1 MRVLKRIHL
10 GTHKIFLTPTHIG
23 FSKIGAEEGF
33 GAKLILKWFS
43 SGFRQSSN
51 PSLLLKNPESLME
64 DVCKLFASENTEEI
78 ANIFNENS
86 V

>member
-1 MRVLKRIHL
+1 MIC
-10 GTHKIFLTPTHIG
+10 
-23 FSKIGAEEGF
+23 AEEGL

-64 DVCKLFASENTEEI
+64 DVCKLASENTEEP